1 MNEVGWWP
9 AQGAFASALR
19 AFSAGKQGPSVT
31 RRQLLGGFGLTLLG
45 AVCTRAGTPA
55 ASSPPPGS
63 IDSLLAGA
71 KRVSVLGT
79 GADAPPMNPGRNR
92 LGLILVT
99 PQNSVIEGGTAP
111 WRGWPRTPGARPW
124 ARTRR
129 HSTSSR
135 PMRGRT
141 TGPLGP
147 PARTVRHGD
156 RAAGRGDLERGGDGH
171 GTLPSLRGDR
181 GPPGDERGDPRPARI
196 QGDPGPDARWPRRW
210 PRSRRSAPGRQSVTC
225 TTSRW
230 RTPSPAASP
239 R

>member
-19 AFSAGKQGPSVT
+19 AFSAGRQGPSVT

-99 PQNSVIEGGTAP
+99 PQNSVIEGGTAEVWVAKDTRSTALGP
-111 WRGWPRTPGARPW
+111 YEASWYELTAYEKTHDRSPRTPLPGLFATEIELP
-124 ARTRR
+124 
-129 HSTSSR
+129 
-135 PMRGRT
+135 
-141 TGPLGP
+141 
-147 PARTVRHGD
+147 
-156 RAAGRGDLERGGDGH
+156 AAGIWNVGVRVAAG
-171 GTLPSLRGDR
+171 
-181 GPPGDERGDPRPARI
+181 
-196 QGDPGPDARWPRRW
+196 
-210 PRSRRSAPGRQSVTC
+210 SRRFVGTGALQAISGA
-225 TTSRW
+225 
-230 RTPSPAASP
+230 TPAQLGSKAIRVPTP
-239 R
+239 V